1 VPGVLVLG
9 GYGAFGRRLCR
20 LLAGAPEIPVFVA
33 GRRLDAARAA
43 CRELSLPEHA
53 AVALDRQMPSEA
65 TAVLR
70 RLRPDV
76 VIDAA
81 GPFQG
86 RDYGFAAQ
94 VASLG
99 IHVVDLADDR
109 GYVTGIGGLD
119 APARAAGV
127 LVTSGA
133 STVPALSVAVVDY
146 LKEGLESVESIDV
159 GIAPGHRGPR
169 GAATVR
175 AVLASCG
182 KSIPAVAPAHRTVRQ
197 GWGDLTRHRY
207 PRPVGG
213 RWLSNVDLP
222 DIALLPARC
231 PGVATITLRAGLELS
246 VLHLGLTLASQLV
259 ALGWVRSLEPA
270 TGLCRAIAAALNFA
284 GSDAGAMHVTLVGR
298 RGTARLARHWTL
310 VAEAGDGP
318 FVPASAASV
327 IAKRL
332 CGAKGYAPLDA
343 RGARPCVDLL
353 SLEDFVRELRG
364 RAIRTVMSETRL
376 AGG

>member
-20 LLAGAPEIPVFVA
+20 LLAGSPEIPVFVA

-43 CRELSLPEHA
+43 CRELGLAEHA
-53 AVALDRQMPSEA
+53 AVALDRQLAGEA
-65 TAVLR
+65 SAVLR
-70 RLRPDV
+70 RLRPAV
-76 VIDAA
+76 VVDAA

-86 RDYGFAAQ
+86 RNYGFAAQ
-94 VASLG
+94 VAALG

-109 GYVTGIGGLD
+109 TYVTGIGGLD

-146 LKEGLESVESIDV
+146 LREGLESVESIDV
-159 GIAPGHRGPR
+159 GISPGHRGPR
-169 GAATVR
+169 GEATVR
-175 AVLASCG
+175 AVLANCG

-207 PRPVGG
+207 PRPVGA
-213 RWLSNVDLP
+213 RWLSNVDVP

-246 VLHLGLTLASQLV
+246 VLHLGLSLASQLV

-298 RGTARLARHWTL
+298 RGAARLARHWTL

-318 FVPASAASV
+318 FVPASAASA

-332 CGAKGYAPLDA
+332 CAAAGYAPLDV
-343 RGARPCVDLL
+343 RGARPCVGLL
-353 SLEDFVRELRG
+353 SLEDLVRELRG